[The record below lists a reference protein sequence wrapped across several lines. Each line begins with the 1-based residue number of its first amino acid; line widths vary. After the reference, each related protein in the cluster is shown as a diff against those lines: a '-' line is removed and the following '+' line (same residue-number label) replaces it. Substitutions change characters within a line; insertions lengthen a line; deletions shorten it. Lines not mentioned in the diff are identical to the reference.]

1 MDRIAASEAVG
12 AGSIPAGRT
21 FLYFCR
27 FYCLSIV
34 LRFDTALIF
43 AFDII
48 DNHICPYTTK

>member
-27 FYCLSIV
+27 FCYQTIV
-34 LRFDTALIF
+34 LRFDIALIF